1 MTFSTLLDSNR
12 DPTDL
17 AYTQKQGRVTKMA
30 FFQNVVAVN
39 PDVGQFV
46 ACVLEYFVLDNSDY
60 IYIHIM

>member
-1 MTFSTLLDSNR
+1 MTVSTPLDSNR

-17 AYTQKQGRVTKMA
+17 AYTQKQGRVTKML

-46 ACVLEYFVLDNSDY
+46 ASLLEHFVLDNYDN
-60 IYIHIM
+60 IYMI

>member
-1 MTFSTLLDSNR
+1 MTVTLLDSNR

-17 AYTQKQGRVTKMA
+17 AAFPEAGKSHQRGL

-46 ACVLEYFVLDNSDY
+46 ACVLEYFVLDN
-60 IYIHIM
+60 